1 MRHTVFMYSG
11 LPLGI
16 TDRVLSEF
24 NSDLEAISIKV
35 FADKLKEWG
44 TNEKSESG
52 LSEEE
57 YIETTLPWEPD
68 MDRCWGITSQVDLD
82 WIRRGKDRN
91 NQFRP
96 MREKIIEVL
105 GQLDNITLSEFITYL
120 MKNKGYNYKELYYR
134 LWYSSNDIV
143 AGYKYFETTRKELVS
158 KL

>member
-1 MRHTVFMYSG
+1 MRYISFMYYG
-11 LPLGI
+11 IPLGVP
-16 TDRVLSEF
+16 DRVLNEF
-24 NSDLEAISIKV
+24 NSDLEAISIRL

-44 TNEKSESG
+44 TKESLSCG

-57 YIETTLPWEPD
+57 YIDTTLPWEPD
-68 MDRCWGITSQVDLD
+68 MYRHWSINEVNLIFMRNKQDRYF
-82 WIRRGKDRN
+82 
-91 NQFRP
+91 QFRP

-105 GQLDNITLSEFITYL
+105 GQIDNITLSEFITYL

-143 AGYKYFETTRKELVS
+143 ASYKYFETTRKELVS